1 MNLQKIRI
9 KRLKRQLSYRGNVD
23 DDVKEKIELSDRRTY
38 EHEHRK
44 FMSIK
49 KR

>member
-23 DDVKEKIELSDRRTY
+23 DDVKEKIELSYRRIY
-38 EHEHRK
+38 EIESRRYLILLK
-44 FMSIK
+44 
-49 KR
+49 

>member
-1 MNLQKIRI
+1 MNLQKMSI

-38 EHEHRK
+38 EY
-44 FMSIK
+44 
-49 KR
+49 